1 MTVSTEGIQIKT
13 RIVWLRNASELLS
26 SMRFAISLLSVI
38 CIASVIGTVLKQA
51 EPFNNY
57 VNQFGPYWAD
67 VFDTL
72 SLYTVY
78 SAWWFLLILAF
89 LVLSTSLCISRN
101 APKILVDI
109 RQYKEGM
116 RSQSLKAF
124 GHKGESMLSESVST
138 ASQRIQRQLS
148 RAGWKIKTQDRVT
161 PNGQGVMVAAKKG
174 AANKLGYL
182 AAHSSIVLICV
193 GALFDG
199 DMVVRAQ
206 MWYGDKTAFDGGGM
220 IADVPAQHR
229 LSPNNPTYRGNLL
242 VTEGTQASTAILSQ
256 SDGVVLQDL
265 PFSVELKKF
274 IVEYYSTGM
283 PKLFASDIVIH
294 DKATGEQT
302 AHRVEVNHPVS
313 FKGVEIYQS
322 SFDDGGSTIRAK
334 ALPLGTVVAPFKVEG
349 VIGTTTNLSKG
360 NENLSL
366 EYTGLRV
373 INVENMV
380 AVNPRANLGGTD
392 VRAVDLGSRLKNH
405 LGSGA
410 TGTRNEDL
418 RNVGP
423 SFGYKLRDGA
433 GQAREFNNYMFP
445 VDMDDQ
451 RVFLWG
457 VRDTPAEPFRYL
469 RVPVDDN
476 DSAAGFIA
484 LRTALANE
492 GMRNKAVERYM
503 KEAEVGRSAQ
513 DRDALRVSAQRMLAL
528 FSGTDPFLQAAPS
541 PGVGLNGVPLRVGGL
556 TAMSYFLEQ
565 AVPDNDRERT
575 SDAMVSLLNALLFEL
590 VQVSRD
596 QASLPELARDA
607 ASQTFLSQSVLA
619 LSDSFFYPAPMVF
632 AMDDFDHVQASVFQ
646 VAKAPGK
653 TVVYLGCLFLII
665 GVFAMLYVR
674 ERRIWV
680 WLSPNPDGTTHAQMA
695 LSSNR
700 KTMDG
705 DKDFDQ
711 LKQRLIQVAP

>member
-476 DSAAGFIA
+476 DSAGGFIA